1 MNIHPIA
8 ADYIIKESN
17 ATTNH
22 AGKDLTWKDL
32 IMIFTAASIIIW
44 NLSYCTHLPLSIL
57 YISYLL

>member
-17 ATTNH
+17 ATINN

-32 IMIFTAASIIIW
+32 IMIFTAASITI
-44 NLSYCTHLPLSIL
+44 
-57 YISYLL
+57 